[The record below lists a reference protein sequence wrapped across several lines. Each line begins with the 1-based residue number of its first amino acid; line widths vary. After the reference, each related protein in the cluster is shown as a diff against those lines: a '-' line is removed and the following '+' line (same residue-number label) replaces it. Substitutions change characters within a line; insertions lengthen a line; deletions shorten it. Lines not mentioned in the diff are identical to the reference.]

1 MDLDNLVEARN
12 NRLIKEREE
21 IERDR
26 KQIESKKIQ
35 DQILMK

>member
-21 IERDR
+21 IERER
-26 KQIESKKIQ
+26 KQMESKKIQ